1 MDTKKKSFW
10 RSSAILAVLAGAS
23 VSSPAIA
30 QQTTPTPAPDD
41 TKPAAEAATTSE
53 DIVVTGSRI
62 RRNEFTSTAPVQI
75 ITSESTTLEGMIDPA
90 EVLQTSTVASGSQQ
104 INNQFTGFVTEGGP
118 GAQTISLR
126 GLGANRTLVLLNGR
140 RLNPAG
146 TRGQV
151 VAVDL
156 NILPGSIID
165 RYEILKDGASSVY
178 GSDAVAGVVNA
189 ITRSNLDGAMV
200 GGSMNMPFNGGGES
214 YNVEGSF
221 GNTFDRGHFMVAF
234 DYTRIEA
241 LNWGDRDYLSCAED
255 YVFNPTTGA
264 RIDILEG
271 GKPKCFNLLSQV
283 ADRLGANPTNF
294 ATYGTSGRFIP
305 DSTATAGGGTFGLD
319 LAGWKRVGLSWSQA
333 ANRLYPALAPNPA
346 ATAASIRAG
355 LTQAQQDAVEAAWR
369 ASTAAV
375 PNNPGIYGS
384 RNAISPS
391 ERLSFYGDASFDL
404 TAHQEIYGEFLY
416 NRRQSSQDSFRQIF
430 PNVAAANPNNPFGVT
445 SRTIVTAPSTGSQ
458 EVNYYRAVAGIRG
471 DTFLDGWKY
480 DAYIQYGVSDA
491 SYESLFVYND
501 RVLATTGSAACSQA
515 TITIS
520 GGQCSALPANGVN
533 WFSPTSINT
542 GNYSAAETAFLFG
555 RETGTTEYTQT
566 LAQGSLSGEL
576 FDLPAGPLAVAL
588 GGEWRKEEIDDTPGF
603 NARNSNY
610 WGQTTAGRTAGSDS
624 VKELF
629 GEAEIPILRGWRLA
643 ESLTLD
649 GSYRWTDYDSYG
661 DDSTYKTGVNWQI
674 TPEYRLRATKGTS
687 FRAPALYEMFLSNQ
701 SGFLAQ
707 GGIDPC
713 TAANLA
719 LQTNPIVIANC
730 NAVIAAA
737 GVASLPAGSSALIL
751 TGGGGKGVL
760 EAETSDA
767 ETVGF
772 VWTPSFT
779 NLSIALDYFKIT
791 VNNQV
796 SQFGAGNIIGACM
809 ADPNYPNNPFCSL
822 FTRYPSTAAGQQG
835 NINTVQNAYVNLN
848 KQYTTGL
855 DLTLRY
861 QKEFSFGRF
870 TADLQSTWTFDD
882 EITFRTGT
890 RPNDFNG
897 EIIDPDFTAN
907 LDLRFDKGDFTYFW
921 NVDMIGKAS
930 NTEEFLND
938 IFQYRAS
945 GQNAYYKQYTE
956 FTAIHDVS
964 IRYRNDD
971 WTLIAGVQDV
981 FDEQPPAVSTGSAF
995 ARVGVVTTG
1004 AYDIRGRRGFVEVQR
1019 RF

>member
-30 QQTTPTPAPDD
+30 QQATPTPAPDD
-41 TKPAAEAATTSE
+41 AKPAAEAATTSE

-75 ITSESTTLEGMIDPA
+75 ITSEATTLEGMIDPA

-200 GGSMNMPFNGGGES
+200 GGSMNIPFDGGGES

-221 GNTFDRGHFMVAF
+221 GNTFDRGHYMVAF

-271 GKPKCFNLLSQV
+271 GQPKCFNLLSQV
-283 ADRLGANPTNF
+283 VDRRTGAFP
-294 ATYGTSGRFIP
+294 AGGRFVP
-305 DSTATAGGGTFGLD
+305 DSTATAGGGAFGLD
-319 LAGWKRVGLSWSQA
+319 LAGWKRVGLTVGQV
-333 ANRLYPALAPNPA
+333 ANRLYGLSTATTLATTTLTSA
-346 ATAASIRAG
+346 QRTAI
-355 LTQAQQDAVEAAWR
+355 EAAWR
-369 ASTAAV
+369 QSTADV
-375 PNNPGIYGS
+375 PNNPPVYGS

-391 ERLSFYGDASFDL
+391 ERLSLYADGSFDL

-416 NRRQSSQDSFRQIF
+416 NRRESNQNSIRQIF
-430 PNVAAANPNNPFGVT
+430 PDVAATNPNNPFGVLAR
-445 SRTIVTAPSTGSQ
+445 SIISAPSVGSQ
-458 EVNYYRAVAGIRG
+458 EVNYYRGVAGIRG

-491 SYESLFVYND
+491 SYDSLFVYND
-501 RVLATTGSAACSQA
+501 RVNATIGSVGCNQAA
-515 TITIS
+515 ITIS

-533 WFSPTSINT
+533 WFNPTSIRT
-542 GNYSAAETAFLFG
+542 GAFSAAETAFLFG
-555 RETGTTEYTQT
+555 NETGTTEYKQT

-629 GEAEIPILRGWRLA
+629 GEAEVPLLRGWRLA

-701 SGFLAQ
+701 SGFLSQ
-707 GGIDPC
+707 TSIDPC
-713 TAANLA
+713 QATNLVS
-719 LQTNPIVIANC
+719 QTNPIIIANC
-730 NAVIAAA
+730 NAVAPGGVGAA
-737 GVASLPAGSSALIL
+737 SSALIL

-791 VNNQV
+791 VENQV

-809 ADPNYPNNPFCSL
+809 SDPNYPNNPFCSL
-822 FTRYPSTAAGQQG
+822 FTRLGSTSPTPGA
-835 NINTVQNAYVNLN
+835 IDIVQNAYVNLN

-855 DLTLRY
+855 DATVRY

-870 TADLQSTWTFDD
+870 TADLQATWTFDD

-890 RPNDFNG
+890 APEDFNG

-930 NTEEFLND
+930 NTEEFGGD
-938 IFQYRAS
+938 VFGYRSS
-945 GQNAYYKQYTE
+945 GLTAYYKQYSE
-956 FTAIHDVS
+956 FTAVHDVS

-981 FDEQPPAVSTGSAF
+981 FDEQPPAVSTGTAF
-995 ARVGVVTTG
+995 ARVGLVTTG